1 MRWLFA
7 RSPKR
12 TSSQTRFFRPQLM
25 RLEEREVLDAT
36 PFASNLTA
44 LQSYLPALTNSILAF
59 ENSLQTELAGF
70 TTLLTNLNQQ
80 LTQLQ
85 NDNSS
90 LLQTILQLEH
100 AFLNYSPPSTPPSST
115 PPSSPPL
122 TLSSFAGVYRAAQV
136 PDSVQGDIPAGTS
149 QRVYLTLHADGSGQ
163 IFIAPFDGT
172 NLTLNFN
179 AGSFTYANGTIGY
192 TYPSGLNSYIQLSAT
207 PAPGNQLT
215 GSLVGHGN
223 WGQGGSFVA
232 FSFSNLSFVKVA

>member
-1 MRWLFA
+1 MRWLHA
-7 RSPKR
+7 RSRKR
-12 TSSQTRFFRPQLM
+12 SSSPTRFVRPQLM

-36 PFASNLTA
+36 PSLLYLPA
-44 LQSYLPALTNSILAF
+44 LQSFLPALTNSILAF
-59 ENSLQTELAGF
+59 ENSLQTELAVF
-70 TTLLTNLNQQ
+70 ATQLTNLNQE
-80 LTQLQ
+80 LNHLQ
-85 NDNSS
+85 NGYYY
-90 LLQTILQLEH
+90 LLQTIQQIDH
-100 AFLNYSPPSTPPSST
+100 ALLNSAPPSAPPSNTPPSTPP
-115 PPSSPPL
+115 L
-122 TLSSFAGVYRAAQV
+122 ALSSFAGVYRAAQV
-136 PDSVQGDIPAGTS
+136 PYSVQGDIPAGTQ

-192 TYPSGLNSYIQLSAT
+192 TYPSGLTSYIQLSVT

-232 FSFSNLSFVKVA
+232 FSFSNLSFVKES

>member
-1 MRWLFA
+1 
-7 RSPKR
+7 
-12 TSSQTRFFRPQLM
+12 M

-36 PFASNLTA
+36 PLPLNPTA
-44 LQSYLPALTNSILAF
+44 LQSYLPALTNTIIAF
-59 ENSLQTELAGF
+59 ENTLQTELANF
-70 TTLLTNLNQQ
+70 ATQ
-80 LTQLQ
+80 LTHLTQELNHLQ
-85 NDNSS
+85 NENTY
-90 LLQTILQLEH
+90 LLQTIQQIEH
-100 AFLNYSPPSTPPSST
+100 ALFNFSPPSTPPSNTPPPSST
-115 PPSSPPL
+115 PPPSPPL

-172 NLTLNFN
+172 NLTLSFN
-179 AGSFTYANGTIGY
+179 AGSFTYANDTIGY
-192 TYPSGLNSYIQLSAT
+192 TYPSGLSSYIKLSVT

-232 FSFSNLSFVKVA
+232 ISFSNLSFVKEA